1 MILSLFRKDPLEQP
15 VSAVYK
21 AIVAQS
27 RQERFFRD
35 WGIPDTVQ
43 GRFDVL
49 SLHVAL
55 VLHRLREGGEEAKPF
70 SQALFDTFFRD
81 MDRSLR
87 ELGVGDLTVPKRIKK
102 MSEMF
107 YGMLGALSDAIATG
121 QVEALKPVLARN
133 LYTEDE
139 PQGVDELAAY
149 CARQVAALRIQQVTD
164 ITAGNVNFAPIDG
177 SVADA
182 SADDEGGAEGGD
194 A

>member
-55 VLHRLREGGEEAKPF
+55 VLHRLRDGGEEAKPF
-70 SQALFDTFFRD
+70 SQALFDMFFRD

-107 YGMLGALSDAIATG
+107 YGMLGALSEAIASG

-133 LYTEDE
+133 LYTDDE
-139 PQGVDELAAY
+139 PKGVDELASY
-149 CARQVAALRIQQVTD
+149 CARQVGSLRTQQVSN
-164 ITAGNVNFAPIDG
+164 IISGEVRFAAIDG

-182 SADDEGGAEGGD
+182 SADEDGGAEGGD